1 MIKDVSW
8 NPNRFEPIQTLSRYP
23 MIAQRL
29 SLIVRGSV
37 IDFQRLWKAIQRLS
51 RTGKL
56 FKDVQILW
64 NVFQFTRRG
73 VSMNPA
79 ILQWLSKDLC
89 SGSCIIHKGERRVEG
104 GGGRGRGEGEER
116 KGESGCFLCTFIH
129 LHIPTG
135 HGGHSK
141 SLFSQHTSGDKAS
154 SSGCQAQ
161 RQQTNLFPF
170 V

>member
-29 SLIVRGSV
+29 SLFVRGSV

-64 NVFQFTRRG
+64 NVFQFIWRLLLCRRG
-73 VSMNPA
+73 VSLNPA

-89 SGSCIIHKGERRVEG
+89 SGSCIYSQGREEG
-104 GGGRGRGEGEER
+104 GGRRGKRERRGIREEGREWMFPMYIHTP
-116 KGESGCFLCTFIH
+116 SYTFTY
-129 LHIPTG
+129 LHIPLYTV
-135 HGGHSK
+135 K
-141 SLFSQHTSGDKAS
+141 
-154 SSGCQAQ
+154 
-161 RQQTNLFPF
+161 
-170 V
+170 